1 MSASFQGALLF
12 SKPNFMQVNDDL
24 YFSFLKPE
32 FFKAV
37 TFLSMSLYREEI
49 PQEKKIKRMA
59 RSVGEIISEETQE
72 WQLQ

>member
-1 MSASFQGALLF
+1 MSRNGKCLLVFRALCYF
-12 SKPNFMQVNDDL
+12 PNQIFMQVNDDL

-59 RSVGEIISEETQE
+59 RSVGEIIS
-72 WQLQ
+72 